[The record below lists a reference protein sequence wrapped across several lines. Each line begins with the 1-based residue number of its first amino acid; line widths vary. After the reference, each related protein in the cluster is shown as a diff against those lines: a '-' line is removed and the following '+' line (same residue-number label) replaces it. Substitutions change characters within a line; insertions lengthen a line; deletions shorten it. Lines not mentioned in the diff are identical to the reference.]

1 MNALPA
7 VDDLPKLEKYEL
19 LEEIGHGG
27 MATVYRALDAR
38 LGREVAVK
46 IIHRHLR
53 DNPEVATRFVAEAR
67 AAAKLKHR
75 GIVEVYDVSSEDDRE
90 KYLVVELVRGPNLRK
105 VLLDHREMPAEIGA
119 AIVIELCDAIEHAHA
134 SGVVHRDI
142 KPENVMV
149 ELPDPTAGAADRP
162 SDPEDPK
169 KSGTRVEPAS
179 SKKERA
185 AKAEDEPA
193 APSPTSKAPRSR
205 RPAFAIKIT
214 DFGIAKILDAQGV
227 TSTGQVLGSPA
238 HMAPEQIEGG
248 DVDPRTD
255 VFALGVIL
263 YECLVGH
270 LPFEGKNPAQVLR
283 RVIEGHYAK
292 AETERP
298 SVGSRYSRIID
309 GALAT
314 LPADRIDSPAAL
326 AARLRT
332 ELEALGFED
341 PRKEISAFFSD
352 AEAYA
357 EAHRARVVPRL
368 IARGEAARRGKDS
381 NGAACDF
388 NRAHA
393 LAPDD
398 LAILRRLTQLGSDGH
413 RRKTM
418 MRVGGLVVVC
428 GVLGTSAFA
437 AARWAKARSETLTPT
452 QAGAVDA
459 SDAPRSDPRAHFPK
473 VVQEHLQGS
482 ALPVASTAPSARVA
496 ATPRLSASP
505 HETASAAPDPAT
517 NDAPRPVVF
526 SVQPKGAT
534 LEVDGAQ
541 FEHMRATPHLLKPGK
556 HTARLTPA
564 PNDPSCDPEP
574 KTIGFVVHAANEDKP
589 DLAERIPL
597 SLTFRPAKVSVVGP
611 AGGQVLCG
619 GVSLAVGAPQEVKMQ
634 LPLWGLSCTFVV
646 DGKET
651 KKYIELKA
659 GEQNTV
665 AWPSG

>member
-1 MNALPA
+1 MTAVPA
-7 VDDLPKLEKYEL
+7 GDDLPKLEKYEL

-119 AIVIELCDAIEHAHA
+119 AIAIELCDAIEHAHA

-149 ELPDPTAGAADRP
+149 ELPDPTAGSPDRP

-169 KSGTRVEPAS
+169 KSGTRVESS
-179 SKKERA
+179 SKKERER
-185 AKAEDEPA
+185 KGVEDEPTV
-193 APSPTSKAPRSR
+193 APPTSKTPRSR

-283 RVIEGHYAK
+283 RVIEGQYAR

-298 SVGSRYSRIID
+298 TVGSRYSRIID

-314 LPADRIDSPAAL
+314 LPADRIESPAAL
-326 AARLRT
+326 AAKLRT

-352 AEAYA
+352 PVAYA

-368 IARGEAARRGKDS
+368 IARGEAARRNKDS
-381 NGAACDF
+381 SGAACDF

-398 LAILRRLTQLGSDGH
+398 LAILRRLTQLGSDGN
-413 RRKTM
+413 RKKTL
-418 MRVGGLVVVC
+418 MRVGALVVAC
-428 GVLGTSAFA
+428 GVLGSAAFG
-437 AARWAKARSETLTPT
+437 AARYAKQQSEVLSPT
-452 QAGAVDA
+452 QAGTVEAADT
-459 SDAPRSDPRAHFPK
+459 PRSDPRAHFPK
-473 VVQEHLQGS
+473 VVEEHLRPTATAVGS
-482 ALPVASTAPSARVA
+482 AAPSARVS
-496 ATPRLSASP
+496 ATPRLSAAP
-505 HETASAAPDPAT
+505 HETASSGPEPAT
-517 NDAPRPVVF
+517 NDAPRPVKF

-534 LEVDGAQ
+534 LEVDGTVV
-541 FEHMRATPHLLKPGK
+541 EHMRESAHLLKPGA
-556 HTARLTPA
+556 HTAKLTPA

-574 KTIGFVVHAANEDKP
+574 KTMGFTVKPGDADKP
-589 DLAERIPL
+589 DVAQRIGL
-597 SLTFRPAKVSVVGP
+597 SLTFRPAKVTVVGP
-611 AGGQVLCG
+611 SGGQVLCG
-619 GVSLAVGAPQEVKMQ
+619 SVSLVVGATQEVKMSS
-634 LPLWGLSCTFVV
+634 PLWALSCTFVAA
-646 DGKET
+646 GKET

-659 GEQNTV
+659 GEQNTI
-665 AWPSG
+665 AWPAG